1 MEITVTFAD
10 HFVKTLIMEN
20 KLQELTRKIYDEGI
34 EKARQEAAVILE
46 DARKQADEHTLKAH
60 KEADEILKLAR
71 LNAEEIQRNAQ
82 SEVRISSKQ
91 AVSALKQKIATT
103 ITAKVVDTPV
113 KEVVSDK
120 AFIGNLIEKAIE
132 NFNNNA
138 ALVLPASDEK
148 LLDQYFGKRL
158 EKIMNSGVDITF
170 DDRIKGGF
178 KIGPKDNSYVISF
191 TDDDFISFF
200 QSFMRPRTI
209 NLLFGGE

>member
-1 MEITVTFAD
+1 LPVNFENIQP
-10 HFVKTLIMEN
+10 MEN

-46 DARKQADEHTLKAH
+46 DARKLADELTLKSR
-60 KEADEILKLAR
+60 KEADDIMKLAR
-71 LNAEEIQRNAQ
+71 QNAEEIQRNAI

-91 AVSALKQKIATT
+91 AVSALRQKIAST
-103 ITAKVVDTPV
+103 ITAKVVDAPV

-120 AFIGNLIEKAIE
+120 AFIGSLIEKAIE

-158 EKIMNSGVDITF
+158 DKVLSSGVDVTF

-191 TDDDFISFF
+191 TDDDFVSFF

-209 NLLFGGE
+209 NLLFGEE

>member
-1 MEITVTFAD
+1 MEITLKFAI

-34 EKARQEAAVILE
+34 EKARQEAAVILG
-46 DARKQADEHTLKAH
+46 DARKQAGELTHKAS

-71 LNAEEIQRNAQ
+71 QNAEEIQRNAK

-91 AVSALKQKIATT
+91 AVSALRQKIAST
-103 ITAKVVDTPV
+103 ITAKVVDAPV

-120 AFIGNLIEKAIE
+120 AFIGSLIQKAIE

-148 LLDQYFGKRL
+148 LLEQYFGKRL
-158 EKIMNSGVDITF
+158 DEVLHSGVDITF

-200 QSFMRPRTI
+200 RSFMRTRTT
-209 NLLFGGE
+209 NLLFGEE